1 MIYKKR
7 LVGSHLYILI
17 LEDELAPT
25 ADERGSWMDP
35 IVHFVR
41 PELLDDSTTT
51 SHLQSIS
58 SFSGEKNRRKRR
70 DTLWKL
76 PNFIPTIPSRKKSD
90 M

>member
-51 SHLQSIS
+51 SHLESIS
-58 SFSGEKNRRKRR
+58 SCSGEKNRRKRR

-76 PNFIPTIPSRKKSD
+76 PRFIPTSSKKSD
-90 M
+90 T

>member
-1 MIYKKR
+1 M
-7 LVGSHLYILI
+7 VGSHLSILI
-17 LEDELAPT
+17 LEDELAST

-51 SHLQSIS
+51 SHLDSIS

-76 PNFIPTIPSRKKSD
+76 PGFIPSSRKKAD
-90 M
+90 T